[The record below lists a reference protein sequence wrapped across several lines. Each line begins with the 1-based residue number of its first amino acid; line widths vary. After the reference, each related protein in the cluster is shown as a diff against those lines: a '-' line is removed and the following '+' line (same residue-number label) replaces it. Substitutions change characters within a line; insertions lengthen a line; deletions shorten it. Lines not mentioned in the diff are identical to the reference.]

1 MPNHRA
7 LWLVLVLAGCGGAYS
22 TDPPAPPPPPPP
34 PPGDGT
40 PSATANVS
48 MTKTGDGYGG
58 DVNAF
63 APAAVTITRSGTV
76 TWTNNTG
83 LVHNVTF
90 GTATG
95 APTNIP
101 DLAAGSASRSFATAG
116 TFAYQCTN
124 HPGMAGQV
132 VVQ

>member
-7 LWLVLVLAGCGGAYS
+7 MWLIVVLGGCGGAYS

-34 PPGDGT
+34 GNGT
-40 PSATANVS
+40 PTATANVA

-63 APAAVTITRSGTV
+63 NPSAVTITRSGTV

-83 LVHNVTF
+83 LIHNVTF
-90 GTATG
+90 GIATG
-95 APTNIP
+95 APANVG
-101 DLAAGSASRSFATAG
+101 DLASGSAARTFATAG
-116 TFAYQCTN
+116 TFPYQCTN
-124 HPGMAGQV
+124 HPGMTGSV

>member
-1 MPNHRA
+1 MRGNHA
-7 LWLVLVLAGCGGAYS
+7 LWLIVALAGCGGAYS

-34 PPGDGT
+34 GDGT
-40 PSATANVS
+40 PSAMANVA

-63 APAAVTITRSGTV
+63 NPSAVTITRSGTV
-76 TWTNNTG
+76 TWTNNSG

-90 GTATG
+90 GVATG
-95 APTNIP
+95 APANVP
-101 DLAAGSASRSFATAG
+101 DLASGSASRTFTTAG

-124 HPGMAGQV
+124 HPGMTGSV